1 VQGGDPA
8 GIASTEAPQEEPSR
22 RTAFA
27 TEKRSVWEHG
37 FSDEEIEVMPAER
50 FRLERKSTILFFT
63 AGVHPLTLFPTK
75 NPQTKKHRREF

>member
-1 VQGGDPA
+1 MERENSLFPYQPK
-8 GIASTEAPQEEPSR
+8 APQEEPSR

-50 FRLERKSTILFFT
+50 VRLEWKSTIRVKNKYLNNGLFRYPI
-63 AGVHPLTLFPTK
+63 VL
-75 NPQTKKHRREF
+75 